1 MIRIL
6 AGAVIATALV
16 VSSVQAQQKTVRVI
30 GTIVGVD
37 GPTIVVKPRGKG
49 DEQRVVLTDK
59 VGVFGVI
66 PATIADIKPGAFIG
80 VGAMPQADGSQKALR
95 VMIFADVQRGTG
107 EGHRPWTR
115 PGSTMTN
122 ATVDTTVAAVEGQ
135 VLRVTYKGGEQR
147 ILIGPDATINAYVV
161 GDRSELKPGA
171 NIGIN
176 AAEVKPDGSLVGLAG
191 QCRPRRRDPG
201 LSWIALLPRRR
212 CDSLSPLGE
221 RVGVRGLSRSTLSRA
236 PHPDCSAIHLSPQA
250 GRG

>member
-6 AGAVIATALV
+6 AGAVIAAALV
-16 VSSVQAQQKTVRVI
+16 MSAQAQQKTVRVV

-95 VMIFADVQRGTG
+95 VMIFAEVQRGTG
-107 EGHRPWTR
+107 EGHRPWSR

-147 ILIGPDATINAYVV
+147 IIIGPDSTINAYVV
-161 GDRSELKPGA
+161 GDRGELKPGA
-171 NIGIN
+171 NIAIN
-176 AAEVKPDGSLVGLAG
+176 AANVRPDGSLEA
-191 QCRPRRRDPG
+191 
-201 LSWIALLPRRR
+201 S
-212 CDSLSPLGE
+212 
-221 RVGVRGLSRSTLSRA
+221 RVNV
-236 PHPDCSAIHLSPQA
+236 
-250 GRG
+250 GRGNVIPD

>member
-1 MIRIL
+1 MDATASGRRCREINMIRIL
-6 AGAVIATALV
+6 AGAVVATALV
-16 VSSVQAQQKTVRVI
+16 ITSVQAQQKTVRVV
-30 GTIVGVD
+30 GTIIGVD

-161 GDRSELKPGA
+161 GDRGELKPGA
-171 NIGIN
+171 NIAIT
-176 AAEVKPDGSLVGLAG
+176 AATVKPDGSLEA
-191 QCRPRRRDPG
+191 
-201 LSWIALLPRRR
+201 S
-212 CDSLSPLGE
+212 
-221 RVGVRGLSRSTLSRA
+221 RVNV
-236 PHPDCSAIHLSPQA
+236 
-250 GRG
+250 GRGNVIPD

>member
-6 AGAVIATALV
+6 AGTLVAAALV
-16 VSSVQAQQKTVRVI
+16 VTSVEAQQKTVRVI

-49 DEQRVVLTDK
+49 DEQRVTLTDK
-59 VGVFGVI
+59 VGVFGVV

-80 VGAMPQADGSQKALR
+80 VGAMPQADGSQKAVR
-95 VMIFADVQRGTG
+95 VMIFAEVQRGTG

-161 GDRSELKPGA
+161 GERGELKPGA
-171 NIGIN
+171 NIAIN
-176 AAEVKPDGSLVGLAG
+176 AAEVKPDGSLSA
-191 QCRPRRRDPG
+191 
-201 LSWIALLPRRR
+201 
-212 CDSLSPLGE
+212 
-221 RVGVRGLSRSTLSRA
+221 SR
-236 PHPDCSAIHLSPQA
+236 INV
-250 GRG
+250 GRGDVIPD

>member
-6 AGAVIATALV
+6 AGAVITAALV
-16 VSSVQAQQKTVRVI
+16 VTSAQAQQKTVRVI

-49 DEQRVVLTDK
+49 DEQRVTLTDK

-80 VGAMPQADGSQKALR
+80 VGAMPQADGSQKAIR
-95 VMIFADVQRGTG
+95 VMIFAETQRGTG

-122 ATVDTTVAAVEGQ
+122 ATVDTTVAGVDGQ

-147 ILIGPDATINAYVV
+147 IVIGPDSTINAYVV
-161 GDRSELKPGA
+161 GERSELKPGA
-171 NIGIN
+171 NIAIN
-176 AAEVKPDGSLVGLAG
+176 AADVKPDGSLSA
-191 QCRPRRRDPG
+191 
-201 LSWIALLPRRR
+201 S
-212 CDSLSPLGE
+212 
-221 RVGVRGLSRSTLSRA
+221 RVNV
-236 PHPDCSAIHLSPQA
+236 
-250 GRG
+250 GRGNVIPD